1 MKESKHSKLK
11 DLEFQTATSLLI
23 KANNNKLET
32 SIFKND
38 KFIHMINEKAGK
50 NLDLNDYI
58 NSQISLLKFIKECIN
73 V

>member
-1 MKESKHSKLK
+1 MINIPKS
-11 DLEFQTATSLLI
+11 DYTMF
-23 KANNNKLET
+23 N
-32 SIFKND
+32 ND

-73 V
+73 VTK